1 MNPSTLRHLLLPLF
15 ACLAVLTCAAKPLEP
30 ATVVPL
36 GGNTYSISREGKT
49 AFSRDLDKLKE
60 QVQDDATQYCAAQGK
75 HLKVVSLT
83 GEKPWFSLGYIK
95 AKIVFQAL
103 DAAELAVASAPAAPA
118 VPDAATAVAMPSPT
132 GDLYADLLKLDD
144 LRKKGILT
152 DAEFQAEKQKVL
164 NRSK

>member
-1 MNPSTLRHLLLPLF
+1 MGN
-15 ACLAVLTCAAKPLEP
+15 
-30 ATVVPL
+30 
-36 GGNTYSISREGKT
+36 NTYSITREGKT
-49 AFSRDLDKLKE
+49 AFNRDVDKLKE

-83 GEKPWFSLGYIK
+83 GDKPWFSLGYIK

-103 DAAELAVASAPAAPA
+103 DNAELAAAAAPVA
-118 VPDAATAVAMPSPT
+118 PDAAAAVAMPSPT
-132 GDLYADLLKLDD
+132 GDLYSDLLKLDD

>member
-1 MNPSTLRHLLLPLF
+1 VNPSTLRHLLLPLF

-49 AFSRDLDKLKE
+49 AFSRDVDKLKE

-83 GEKPWFSLGYIK
+83 SEKPWFSLGYIK

-103 DAAELAVASAPAAPA
+103 DAAEQAAAMAPASAAPDAVA
-118 VPDAATAVAMPSPT
+118 AVAMPSPT

>member
-1 MNPSTLRHLLLPLF
+1 MNPSTLRPFLASLVF
-15 ACLAVLTCAAKPLEP
+15 GLAVLSCAAKAPAP

-36 GGNTYSISREGKT
+36 GNNTYSITREAT
-49 AFSRDLDKLKE
+49 SAFTRDTDKLKE
-60 QVQDDATQYCAAQGK
+60 EVQEDAAKYCASLGK
-75 HLKVVSLT
+75 QLKLVSLT
-83 GEKPWFSLGYIK
+83 SEKPWFSMGYIK

-103 DAAELAVASAPAAPA
+103 DAAELAVANAAPAAPDA
-118 VPDAATAVAMPSPT
+118 VAAVAMPSPT

-152 DAEFQAEKQKVL
+152 EEEFKAEKQKVL